1 LLRTIGDK
9 SPYHFLSE
17 CSVVCSQTLVIG
29 ITYILS
35 ARCQSGTSSWRYIV
49 GRTRLSPELY
59 GTLQNVAT
67 PIFKAKDTIL
77 FQAGR
82 PPTGRFWFV
91 VGESE

>member
-1 LLRTIGDK
+1 
-9 SPYHFLSE
+9 
-17 CSVVCSQTLVIG
+17 
-29 ITYILS
+29 
-35 ARCQSGTSSWRYIV
+35 V